1 MNITRETFDKSEKLC
16 SRKIIG
22 ELFENGNIFYN
33 SLFKVVWD
41 SRQSSLP
48 GPAQIAFSVSK
59 RGFKLA
65 VTRNLI
71 KRRLREAYRKN
82 KIPLYQHLISR
93 NIQVAWVVIIRGKT
107 VPDYET
113 IEKVM
118 KETINKL
125 IILTSP
131 KSEDGRR

>member
-1 MNITRETFDKSEKLC
+1 MNITRETFDKSERLC

-22 ELFENGNIFYN
+22 DLFENGNIFYN

-41 SRQSSLP
+41 SRQTSLP
-48 GPAQIAFSVSK
+48 CPVQVAFSVSK

-82 KIPLYQHLISR
+82 KAPLYHHLISR
-93 NIQVAWVVIIRGKT
+93 NIQVAWVVIIRGNT

-113 IEKVM
+113 IEKTM

-131 KSEDGRR
+131 KSEV